1 MNENEDFDALR
12 NNLKYLKLSLE
23 NERVKAQEKLFLDFT
38 QTVMGMDMEDDRT
51 VLLSQAYMTT
61 VKELADEEIGLP
73 ERLQNFINSDFLYT
87 LLTYRNL
94 RYERE
99 IKKFLR
105 HLSELLVTTSKEGE
119 TRDFKSLEH
128 FFNRSI
134 MGALDIIEP
143 ETAENRELQG
153 RESAEEM
160 LMMSLRL
167 KEGLDL
173 QQFHKVIGL
182 RLDDIVNRINMTNL
196 INAGFLKRNSKRLY
210 TTKKGTR
217 VLNTVLGQL
226 LAV

>member
-1 MNENEDFDALR
+1 
-12 NNLKYLKLSLE
+12 
-23 NERVKAQEKLFLDFT
+23 
-38 QTVMGMDMEDDRT
+38 
-51 VLLSQAYMTT
+51 MTT

-143 ETAENRELQG
+143 ETAENRE
-153 RESAEEM
+153 EIVSM
-160 LMMSLRL
+160 
-167 KEGLDL
+167 
-173 QQFHKVIGL
+173 
-182 RLDDIVNRINMTNL
+182 IVNAIGQPFR
-196 INAGFLKRNSKRLY
+196 
-210 TTKKGTR
+210 TT
-217 VLNTVLGQL
+217 
-226 LAV
+226 A